1 MKKSQ
6 KNHKKSQK
14 IRKMKN
20 HKKIRKMKKTQKV
33 GTHTHFF
40 LTHMFFEIRF
50 TCRHSMMDLRILG
63 VKYIHVV

>member
-1 MKKSQ
+1 
-6 KNHKKSQK
+6 
-14 IRKMKN
+14 MKN
-20 HKKIRKMKKTQKV
+20 HKKNQKNEKKNKKKTQKV

-50 TCRHSMMDLRILG
+50 TCCHSMMDLRILG